1 MKNKMRVY
9 ISGKI
14 TGTDDYIERFQEAEK
29 RINDL
34 MDVDVINPAK
44 ICSMIP
50 KDAFTHNEYME
61 LCMLLLSKCDYIYL
75 MKGWEESAGANMEY
89 GYAVSADKIILKE

>member
-1 MKNKMRVY
+1 MKNKIRVY

-50 KDAFTHNEYME
+50 RMRLHTMNTWS
-61 LCMLLLSKCDYIYL
+61 CVCSCYL
-75 MKGWEESAGANMEY
+75 NAITS
-89 GYAVSADKIILKE
+89 IL

>member
-1 MKNKMRVY
+1 MYNKMRVY

-34 MDVDVINPAK
+34 IDVDVINPAK

-89 GYAVSADKIILKE
+89 GYAVAADKIILKE

>member
-1 MKNKMRVY
+1 MPELDSLELKVEADVLNLL
-9 ISGKI
+9 SG
-14 TGTDDYIERFQEAEK
+14 GTIDIQA
-29 RINDL
+29 
-34 MDVDVINPAK
+34 AK

-75 MKGWEESAGANMEY
+75 MKGWEESAGANIEY
-89 GYAVSADKIILKE
+89 GYAVAADKIILKE

>member
-1 MKNKMRVY
+1 MNNKMRVY

-50 KDAFTHNEYME
+50 KDAFTYNEYME

-89 GYAVSADKIILKE
+89 GYAVAADKIILKE

>member
-1 MKNKMRVY
+1 MNNKMRVY

-50 KDAFTHNEYME
+50 KDAFTYNEYME

-89 GYAVSADKIILKE
+89 GYAVAADKIILNE

>member
-1 MKNKMRVY
+1 
-9 ISGKI
+9 
-14 TGTDDYIERFQEAEK
+14 
-29 RINDL
+29 
-34 MDVDVINPAK
+34 
-44 ICSMIP
+44 MIP

-89 GYAVSADKIILKE
+89 GYAVAADKIILKE